1 MEQSHLENLDQIRN
15 INITIISK
23 NNDPFYFIGKSNDT
37 ESSQTSS
44 EIISDNDINNTQIA
58 FNSAEDISKSDS
70 QTDSLPATEDISKS
84 DIQTDS
90 LPEKIKVNTPE
101 KTGLR
106 TGIILIFAI

>member
-44 EIISDNDINNTQIA
+44 EIISDNGINNTEIA

-70 QTDSLPATEDISKS
+70 
-84 DIQTDS
+84 QTDS